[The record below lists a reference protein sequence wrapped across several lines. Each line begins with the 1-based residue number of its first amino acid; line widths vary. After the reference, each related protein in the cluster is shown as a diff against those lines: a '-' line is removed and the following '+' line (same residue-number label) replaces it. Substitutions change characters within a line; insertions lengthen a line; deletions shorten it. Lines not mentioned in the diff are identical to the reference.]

1 MSVFCIMR
9 VNSYVRGAGV
19 GQKFLPAQSSRPHSP
34 STNLFH
40 NESGEPNTA
49 LVWAIHAGEYSV
61 SKGLPKQ
68 TSPRFYRLLYLTF
81 RSRPAVLLE
90 KSGNDRLI
98 WSRLSCI
105 TPLIRVCSVEVWVR
119 SSSQKTFSLPR
130 DLLLACRRRQTRLG
144 WVHWHWKLRQW
155 ININI
160 TYICTSF
167 LMNTDTCIFYTL
179 VAALVLAVNAGRG
192 FRKTVPTQAVEGVLC
207 MFGAQSTMGLE
218 RKVQSHPISA
228 PMY

>member
-1 MSVFCIMR
+1 MFAGRVWVRNFCPRRAPGLTRHQRTCFTTNPENPTPLWCEQYMQGNIVWVRDFPSKRHLDFIVCCTWRSVM
-9 VNSYVRGAGV
+9 
-19 GQKFLPAQSSRPHSP
+19 
-34 STNLFH
+34 T
-40 NESGEPNTA
+40 
-49 LVWAIHAGEYSV
+49 
-61 SKGLPKQ
+61 
-68 TSPRFYRLLYLTF
+68 